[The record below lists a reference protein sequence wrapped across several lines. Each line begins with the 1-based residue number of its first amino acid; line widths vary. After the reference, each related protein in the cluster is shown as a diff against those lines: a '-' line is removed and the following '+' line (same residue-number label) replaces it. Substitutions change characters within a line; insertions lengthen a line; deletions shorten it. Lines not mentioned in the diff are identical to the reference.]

1 MKLFYVIAI
10 LFCTVATT
18 VAANQCLNQCLNQSL
33 NKYVQSSFITV
44 DCDELL
50 PGAINKLKL
59 FILVLFT
66 SLAVNINM
74 LRAFILIC
82 IMVTIN
88 HDIIVS
94 MAKSYGICV

>member
-18 VAANQCLNQCLNQSL
+18 VAVNECLNQSL
-33 NKYVQSSFITV
+33 NKYVQPSFITV

-74 LRAFILIC
+74 LQAFILIC
-82 IMVTIN
+82 IMFIIN